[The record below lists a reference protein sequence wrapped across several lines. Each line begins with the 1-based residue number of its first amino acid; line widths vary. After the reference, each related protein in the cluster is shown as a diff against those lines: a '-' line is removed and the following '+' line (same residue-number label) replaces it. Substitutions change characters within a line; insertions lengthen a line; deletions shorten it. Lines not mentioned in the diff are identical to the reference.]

1 MRTFGSRRAKF
12 KRVGL
17 WRFDLDTNLYR
28 VMGARA
34 HPSWCSVKPL
44 EMPALRVKNVSV
56 KTLENKQLAGE
67 LRIIV
72 NACAEDFQRRIAL
85 DELDRLEEA
94 ARRLEFGYTP
104 PEQPAAKSALEEKRD
119 QEKHE
124 AFMAV
129 ANRLKSA
136 GLGGHGM
143 FVLDQATGD
152 AFIFTS
158 HKSLLAHCAS
168 HPGNRTDYRSLSLVD
183 DLGRKFDICHNGDY
197 GKKSLPAP
205 VEE

>member
-1 MRTFGSRRAKF
+1 MAQ
-12 KRVGL
+12 
-17 WRFDLDTNLYR
+17 TNKE
-28 VMGARA
+28 VAD
-34 HPSWCSVKPL
+34 K
-44 EMPALRVKNVSV
+44 LR
-56 KTLENKQLAGE
+56 L
-67 LRIIV
+67 IV
-72 NACAEDFQRRIAL
+72 NELLEDHDATADFVSPL
-85 DELDRLEEA
+85 DEA

-104 PEQPAAKSALEEKRD
+104 PEAPPSRSPIEEKRE

-143 FVLDQATGD
+143 FVLDQSTGD

-158 HKSLLAHCAS
+158 HKAMVDHCLTM
-168 HPGNRTDYRSLSLVD
+168 PGVRTDYRSLSLRD
-183 DLGRKFDICHNGDY
+183 DLGRVFAIVTNGDY
-197 GKKSLPAP
+197 GKKTFPAP